1 MTDNEPDENAGGT
14 HIVTDECPATG
25 HRHVVEFYESDT
37 LLAAMVAGFLAPA
50 LAEPGVAVVVA
61 TPAHRAAFEAA
72 LAASGIDVPGAAA
85 GGRLVNLDA
94 AEVLATFLVDGQ
106 PDPAAFDREIGGFL
120 DRLAGD
126 GRDVRVYGE
135 MVALL
140 WEGGDPAA
148 AVALEDL
155 WNGMATRHDFELLC
169 AYRVASFD
177 NEDDAQA
184 FRRVCEQHAAR
195 PEQSLLAELAYADAL
210 TTVINRRAGAAGG
223 PVPRSEYQ
231 RGRDRLVL
239 AAFGKASQLMAS
251 PGGRVL
257 GGIVA
262 NEVAHEPVD
271 LEGVLS
277 G

>member
-1 MTDNEPDENAGGT
+1 MRTPAAAT
-14 HIVTDECPATG
+14 TVTDEAPATG
-25 HRHVVEFYESDT
+25 HRHLVEFYESDSW
-37 LLAAMVAGFLAPA
+37 LAATVAAFLAPA
-50 LAEPGVAVVVA
+50 LAGGGVAVVVA
-61 TPAHRAAFEAA
+61 TPAHRAGFEAA
-72 LAASGIDVPGAAA
+72 LAASGIDIAAAAA
-85 GGRLVNLDA
+85 GGRFVSLDA
-94 AEVLATFLVDGQ
+94 AELLATFLVDGQ
-106 PDPAAFDREIGGFL
+106 PDAAAFYREIGGL
-120 DRLAGD
+120 LERPAGD
-126 GRDVRVYGE
+126 GRDVRIYGE

-155 WNGMATRHDFELLC
+155 WNDMARKHDFELLC

-184 FRRVCEQHAAR
+184 FRQVCEQHAAR
-195 PEQSLLAELAYADAL
+195 PEQALLAELAYADAL
-210 TTVINRRAGAAGG
+210 TTVINRRTGAAGG

-239 AAFGKASQLMAS
+239 AAFRSASQLMAS

-257 GGIVA
+257 GDIVA
-262 NEVAHEPVD
+262 NVVAHEPVD
-271 LEGVLS
+271 IEAVLS